1 MSGMLKYHNI
11 IRIVGTTWIKI
22 AFVIVIL
29 LYLFN
34 LIFSEAPVTVRILS
48 LINIW
53 NIFIAF
59 LIILPGCILTEFA
72 NWLEN
77 KNKKEKPHNVAL
89 ESTRK
94 R

>member
-1 MSGMLKYHNI
+1 MQRYHNI
-11 IRIVGTTWIKI
+11 IGIVGTTWIKI
-22 AFVIVIL
+22 AVVVVISSYL
-29 LYLFN
+29 LN
-34 LIFSEAPVTVRILS
+34 LIISEAPVTDRILS

-77 KNKKEKPHNVAL
+77 KNKKQKPHTVAL
-89 ESTRK
+89 
-94 R
+94 

>member
-1 MSGMLKYHNI
+1 MVGMQNYHRI
-11 IRIVGTTWIKI
+11 IRIIGIAWIKI
-22 AFVIVIL
+22 ALVIAIL
-29 LYLFN
+29 SYLLN
-34 LIFSEAPVTVRILS
+34 LIFSEAPVTDRILS